1 MKCIACKTGD
11 LQEGTTTVTFEE
23 KGTIIVFKDVPALVC
38 DQCKKGY
45 TDRDV
50 TARLLQIVKE
60 EATKGKELELVRY
73 TA

>member
-1 MKCIACKTGD
+1 MKCIACKLEIFKREQQQSLLKKTE
-11 LQEGTTTVTFEE
+11 LLSF
-23 KGTIIVFKDVPALVC
+23 FKDVPALVC